1 MGQIPANA
9 KLRLAN
15 LYAAMTTIYFYFSIY
30 NVTLHVYLF
39 EPDT

>member
-9 KLRLAN
+9 KLILAY
-15 LYAAMTTIYFYFSIY
+15 LYAAMATIYFYFCIY

-39 EPDT
+39 EPDP